1 MGALKPKGI
10 QNMKRFS
17 SIVYIVS
24 LAFAGL
30 IFTGCASNQADR
42 ANTAQF
48 RSFAHQP
55 GRKLW
60 GRSQPCRV
68 C

>member
-30 IFTGCASNQADR
+30 IFTGCATQPDRR
-42 ANTAQF
+42 ANTA
-48 RSFAHQP
+48 
-55 GRKLW
+55 
-60 GRSQPCRV
+60 
-68 C
+68 

>member
-30 IFTGCASNQADR
+30 IFTGCAKQPDRR
-42 ANTAQF
+42 ANTA
-48 RSFAHQP
+48 
-55 GRKLW
+55 
-60 GRSQPCRV
+60 
-68 C
+68 